1 MANVKSEEKRAYR
14 KPEVLYFGP
23 DMMRIGEELKVRC
36 SGEGARE
43 LERKH
48 FVLMEKYKDFGVF
61 VAETGYRKCF
71 SWWDVARIKSLTGSV
86 DNDFSVHS

>member
-14 KPEVLYFGP
+14 KPEVPYFGP
-23 DMMRIGEELKVRC
+23 DMMNLGEELKVRC

-48 FVLMEKYKDFGVF
+48 FVLVEKHKDFGVF
-61 VAETGYRKCF
+61 VSRNGYKKCF
-71 SWWDVARIKSLTGSV
+71 GWWAIARINSLTGSV
-86 DNDFSVHS
+86 DSDFCVNS